1 MQQMDAAEP
10 AERRLTIDN
19 RQYTADEFKVVF
31 GENMFEQWE
40 HYWTGNTQQNDT
52 NQLMDKAEPERR
64 LSLDNCRYTL
74 EEFKQFFDDRWEIY
88 WNGNV
93 NPQDV
98 KSADQPDADSHSSMQ
113 SQADNTPRSS
123 TASAA
128 ETAADAEAAA
138 AEAAS
143 TRAARGQH
151 GANAPERRRASDNLL
166 YTAEEFEQF
175 FGSDWERHWSNAAGS
190 VQRHAS
196 RNRGRGRARAVG
208 PGTCARSPAHPAGNV
223 QQRVARNGG
232 RGRGTAVST
241 GASSPHLPAG
251 NVQQHAARNG
261 GCGRASAVEQ
271 GTSARSFL
279 LPAGNVLHDWP
290 TGSDARDRD
299 IRHEQWRRLHAH
311 EEAHPYWPFIPGVT
325 MYSIMVCCK
334 CLREMHVSFD
344 NCQSAK
350 MFTCEHCWSVEFQQF
365 VCPGCNMIMC
375 TRCIAIARGTTSPA
389 AMNVSKYEW
398 A

>member
-1 MQQMDAAEP
+1 MDAAEP

-31 GENMFEQWE
+31 GENMFGQWE

-93 NPQDV
+93 NPQVV

-128 ETAADAEAAA
+128 KAAADAEAAA
-138 AEAAS
+138 AAAS
-143 TRAARGQH
+143 TGAACGQL

-175 FGSDWERHWSNAAGS
+175 FGADWERYWSNAAGNA
-190 VQRHAS
+190 QRHAS
-196 RNRGRGRARAVG
+196 RNRGRGRARAVE
-208 PGTCARSPAHPAGNV
+208 PGTCAWSPHHPAGNV
-223 QQRVARNGG
+223 QQRVARNRR
-232 RGRGTAVST
+232 RGRGTAVEPCT
-241 GASSPHLPAG
+241 GARSPHLPAGKVQQHAARNCGRGRASAVEPGTSARSPPLPAG
-251 NVQQHAARNG
+251 NVQQHVAMT
-261 GCGRASAVEQ
+261 VVQ
-271 GTSARSFL
+271 TGTDS
-279 LPAGNVLHDWP
+279 
-290 TGSDARDRD
+290 RDRD
-299 IRHEQWRRLHAH
+299 VRHELWRRLHAFDD
-311 EEAHPYWPFIPGVT
+311 AHPDWPFIPGVT
-325 MYSIMVCCK
+325 IYSIMVCCK
-334 CLREMHVSFD
+334 CLCKMHVSCD

-350 MFTCEHCWSVEFQQF
+350 MFTCENCWSAEFQQF
-365 VCPGCNMIMC
+365 RCPECNMIMC
-375 TRCIAIARGTTSPA
+375 TRCIAMARGTKSPA
-389 AMNVSKYEW
+389 AMNVCKN
-398 A
+398 